1 MGILN
6 VTPDSF
12 SDGGKFLDL
21 ENAKKHAFE
30 MIENG
35 ADIIYIGGQSTRPG
49 SLGVSVKEELGRVLP
64 VVKSLRESLPNQIIS
79 VDTSKPEV
87 VKAVLD
93 EGVNLINDVTG
104 GGDIR
109 TLELVAVNQA
119 GIILMHMLK
128 DPANMQVGPHYEDV
142 IKEVKNY
149 LRKVAIDA
157 QSQRIAKQSIAI
169 DPGIGFGKLDT
180 HNISILNSMDSFVEL
195 GYPVLLGTS
204 RKSILQQICE
214 TTETSSLEG
223 ATCATTVL
231 GVQAGVKI
239 FRVHDVKANRQA
251 ADVAWKLLQG
261 V

>member
-12 SDGGKFLDL
+12 SDGGDFLDL
-21 ENAKKHAFE
+21 EKATKHAFE
-30 MIENG
+30 MVENG
-35 ADIIYIGGQSTRPG
+35 ADIIDVGGQSTRPG
-49 SLGVSVKEELGRVLP
+49 SLGVPVKEELNRVLP
-64 VVKSLRESLPNQIIS
+64 VVKLLRESLPNQIIS
-79 VDTSKPEV
+79 VDTSKSEV
-87 VKAVLD
+87 VKAALD

-109 TLELVAVNQA
+109 TFELVAAYQA

-128 DPANMQVGPHYEDV
+128 DPASMQVRPYYEDV
-142 IKEVKNY
+142 IKEIKNY
-149 LRKVAIDA
+149 LRKVARDA
-157 QSQRIAKQSIAI
+157 QAQRIAKQSIAI
-169 DPGIGFGKLDT
+169 DPGIGFGKLKN
-180 HNISILNSMDSFVEL
+180 HNISILNAMDSFVEL
-195 GYPVLLGTS
+195 GYPVLLGAS

-231 GVQAGVKI
+231 GVLAGVKI

-251 ADVAWKLLQG
+251 ADVAWKLSQDA
-261 V
+261 